1 MFQLDVVMR
10 LTVRRNHAD
19 RWTSH
24 AGWRVL
30 SDLAKKLK
38 HASAM
43 VGMAATLVFSGQA
56 HAVQFV
62 GEWDPAFGSPFT
74 ELGWRGEATFEIP
87 AACLSLNGNVW
98 NNDPCSANGMKI
110 LSAEVEFYDLDTPSV
125 TAETLFFDIPSTTV
139 LSMTVTGGVLSGVN
153 GLFPYFRPSNL
164 AIAGHSDFQLSFVDL
179 TPGLAAIFGQPE
191 DPFALLAYILPSCD
205 HGFLFCKAFGKAG
218 FSDVQTAGG
227 GDTFLTFRA
236 VPEPG
241 SLALMLPA
249 LGLLALVR
257 RRKSPVA

>member
-24 AGWRVL
+24 AGWKVL
-30 SDLAKKLK
+30 TDLAKKLMK
-38 HASAM
+38 RAGAM
-43 VGMAATLVFSGQA
+43 VGLAATLAFSGQA
-56 HAVQFV
+56 HAVQFI

-74 ELGWRGEATFEIP
+74 DLGWRGEATFEIP

-110 LSAEVEFYDLDTPSV
+110 LSAEVEFYDLDTPSI
-125 TAETLFFDIPSTTV
+125 TAETLFFDIPSTDV
-139 LSMTVTGGVLSGVN
+139 LSMTVSGGALTGVN
-153 GLFPYFRPSNL
+153 GGFPYWRTSTLN
-164 AIAGHSDFQLSFVDL
+164 IAGKSDFLLFFVDL
-179 TPGLAAIFGQPE
+179 PSKDPYAQLAFKDPRCFSFTVCLFFG
-191 DPFALLAYILPSCD
+191 A
-205 HGFLFCKAFGKAG
+205 AG
-218 FSDVQTAGG
+218 FSDVQAGSSGG
-227 GDTFLTFRA
+227 GNTFMTFRA

-257 RRKSPVA
+257 RRKSAVA

>member
-1 MFQLDVVMR
+1 
-10 LTVRRNHAD
+10 
-19 RWTSH
+19 
-24 AGWRVL
+24 
-30 SDLAKKLK
+30 
-38 HASAM
+38 M

-62 GEWDPAFGSPFT
+62 GEWDPAFGSPFPN
-74 ELGWRGEATFEIP
+74 LGWRGEATFEIP

-125 TAETLFFDIPSTTV
+125 PAETLLFDIPSTSV
-139 LSMTVTGGVLSGVN
+139 LSMTVSGGLLTGVN
-153 GLFPYFRPSNL
+153 GLFPYFVSSSLN
-164 AIAGHSDFQLSFVDL
+164 IAGNSDFQLSFVDL
-179 TPGLAAIFGQPE
+179 TPGLANLLGQPE
-191 DPFALLAYILPSCD
+191 DPFALLAYILPSCN
-205 HGFLFCKAFGKAG
+205 HGFTVCMIFGKAG
-218 FSDVQTAGG
+218 FSEVQAGG
-227 GDTFLTFRA
+227 SGGGGNTFMTFRA

-257 RRKSPVA
+257 RRKSAVA

>member
-110 LSAEVEFYDLDTPSV
+110 LSAEVEFYDLDTPLV
-125 TAETLFFDIPSTTV
+125 TAETLFFNIPSTTV

-153 GLFPYFRPSNL
+153 GLFPYFGTSFLP
-164 AIAGHSDFQLSFVDL
+164 IAGSSDFQLSFVDL
-179 TPGLAAIFGQPE
+179 SSFLNLE
-191 DPFALLAYILPSCD
+191 PFAILYFQNRQCPTNVKCLTS
-205 HGFLFCKAFGKAG
+205 G
-218 FSDVQTAGG
+218 FSAIQTEGG
-227 GDTFLTFRA
+227 GNTFMTFRA

-257 RRKSPVA
+257 RRKSAVA